1 MNVLRKG
8 KTLLGLNL
16 SVFLMMIGVGV
27 IVALLPQRIIELD
40 GHERNV
46 GYLASMFAAAYIV
59 LQVPIGATADKYG
72 FKSFLVG
79 GYLLCFL
86 TGLCFYFSGSSA
98 AIFCSRMLQ
107 GAGEA
112 PVWALA
118 PALLSLKY
126 PRKKGSAIG
135 FYNAVLH
142 IGLTIGPMLG
152 VLLAKIWSP
161 DSLFLL
167 YAFACLAGAILTG
180 ALVEDERQKDKLS
193 VSFDISAI
201 LNLSR
206 DGKTF
211 AVLMGIALYGSGYGI
226 FLTTLPAYLLR
237 EKGFSSTETG
247 MFFSLFYVA
256 VSISQLITGRLSDKF
271 GPRAFM
277 VLGLTAAGL
286 GLGAVT
292 FAGFFG
298 ILATLTIASLGLG
311 VFYLASMIFL
321 NETVDE
327 SLKGTISGAYYL
339 FWGIGMFL
347 GPPALSNISAYGGYN
362 ISLALYALLFII
374 AAIAIKLICIRSKHA
389 PVS

>member
-1 MNVLRKG
+1 MSVLRKDR
-8 KTLLGLNL
+8 TLLGLNL

-72 FKSFLVG
+72 FKSFIAG

-126 PRKKGSAIG
+126 PLKKGSAIG

-152 VLLAKIWSP
+152 VLLAKILQP

-180 ALVEDERQKDKLS
+180 ALVEDDRPKDKLS

-201 LNLSR
+201 LNMSR
-206 DGKTF
+206 DGKILV
-211 AVLMGIALYGSGYGI
+211 VLMGIALYGSGYGI

-237 EKGFSSTETG
+237 EKGFSPTETG

-256 VSISQLITGRLSDKF
+256 VSISQVITGRLSDKF

-277 VLGLTAAGL
+277 VLGLAAAGL

-298 ILATLTIASLGLG
+298 ILTTLTTASLGLG
-311 VFYLASMIFL
+311 VFYLSSMIFL

-327 SLKGTISGAYYL
+327 SMKGTISGAYYL

-347 GPPALSNISAYGGYN
+347 GPPALSNVSACGGYDV
-362 ISLALYALLFII
+362 SLTVYALLFIT
-374 AAIAIKLICIRSKHA
+374 AATAIKLIK
-389 PVS
+389 

>member
-1 MNVLRKG
+1 MNVLREG
-8 KTLLGLNL
+8 KTLFGLNL

-46 GYLASMFAAAYIV
+46 GYLASMFAVAYIV
-59 LQVPIGATADKYG
+59 LQVPIGTAADKYG

-86 TGLCFYFSGSSA
+86 TGLCFFFSGSSA

-126 PRKKGSAIG
+126 PQKKGSAIG

-180 ALVEDERQKDKLS
+180 ALVEDDRQKDKLS

-201 LNLSR
+201 LSLSR
-206 DGKTF
+206 DGKIF
-211 AVLMGIALYGSGYGI
+211 VVLMGIALYGSGYGI

-256 VSISQLITGRLSDKF
+256 VSVSQLITGRLSDRF

-277 VLGLTAAGL
+277 VLGLAAAGL

-292 FAGFFG
+292 SAGFFG

-321 NETVDE
+321 NETVGE

-347 GPPALSNISAYGGYN
+347 GPPGQTHEKA
-362 ISLALYALLFII
+362 
-374 AAIAIKLICIRSKHA
+374 
-389 PVS
+389 